1 MHMTKGE
8 GVRSLLLT
16 LGGVAVEDFGD
27 EGLVGDAEGFGF
39 LFEAVQVLA
48 IDADVQDGVLAA
60 RGDGVRHQFYF
71 VSGCGHILSAQ
82 QRALY
87 GLLALGQFK
96 VFHGSSPFSSIRLY
110 LRLGN
115 RVLRNTS
122 PLLITQGATQTYP

>member
-39 LFEAVQVLA
+39 LFEVVQVLA
-48 IDADVQDGVLAA
+48 VDADVQDGVLAA

-71 VSGCGHILSAQ
+71 MSGRGHILSAQ
-82 QRALY
+82 QCLLY
-87 GLLALGQFK
+87 IPLVFSQLDLL
-96 VFHGSSPFSSIRLY
+96 HGSHF
-110 LRLGN
+110 
-115 RVLRNTS
+115 
-122 PLLITQGATQTYP
+122 